1 MKKWFPLLFIALVS
15 SLHAQQ
21 IPQQLWGAWTVTQ
34 ILPANTISCWG
45 DKEAKALLGTR
56 IEYSA
61 NLFRWKTAEV
71 KNPKATVKTYTAEQ
85 FRDEY
90 SGGGANSSQVSF
102 DQLGIHAHQV
112 DQVTIE
118 HPDADITGGTT
129 QIPGD
134 TVLLKSNS
142 SIVFS
147 VCNVYFEAR
156 KLPDNRH

>member
-1 MKKWFPLLFIALVS
+1 MKKCFPLLLMALVT

-45 DKEAKALLGTR
+45 DKEAKAIIGTR

-85 FRDEY
+85 FHNEY
-90 SGGGANSSQVSF
+90 SGGGANDSQVSF
-102 DQLGIHAHQV
+102 DQLGIHAHEV
-112 DQVTIE
+112 REVSIE

-129 QIPGD
+129 EIPGD
-134 TVLLKSNS
+134 KVLLKSNAR
-142 SIVFS
+142 IVFS

-156 KLPDNRH
+156 RIPESQH